1 MANYRTTAD
10 DYLLAYAMLTSNTQA
25 EAAEKAGVTTRALSK
40 RIQTNEYKKVLAE
53 TRREVFQL
61 TTSKLVQASAQAVD
75 VLTKHLT
82 DKNPYVQYNAASKIL
97 QLAGDNVDREEIIER
112 LNRIEEKQAEQEE
125 EC

>member
-1 MANYRTTAD
+1 MASFKTTVD
-10 DYLLAYAMLTSNTQA
+10 DYSLAYAVLTSDTQK
-25 EAAEKAGVTTRALSK
+25 EAADKVGLSTVVVGKRRKTKEYQKA
-40 RIQTNEYKKVLAE
+40 LAE
-53 TRREVFQL
+53 VRREVFQL